1 MADKYEVGYRK
12 PPKRHQFRKGQS
24 GNPTGRSTGT
34 RTLKAD
40 LLEELAQQIPIRES
54 GRSMKTTKQRALIKS
69 LLAKALNGDMRASNT
84 LFNMYLRFVA
94 LSELTEDIERP
105 LNETEQETLA
115 VLEECLLRKA
125 LAKEKHGRGAG
136 EEE

>member
-1 MADKYEVGYRK
+1 MVDKYEVGYRK
-12 PPKRHQFRKGQS
+12 PPKRHQFRKGRS

-34 RTLKAD
+34 RTLKSD
-40 LLEELAQQIPIRES
+40 LLEELAQKIPIRES
-54 GRSMKTTKQRALIKS
+54 GRSMKTTKQRALVKS

-84 LFNMYLRFVA
+84 LFNIYLRFVVP
-94 LSELTEDIERP
+94 SELTEDIERP

-115 VLEECLLRKA
+115 VLEERLLRKA
-125 LAKEKHGRGAG
+125 LAKEKHGRGGG